1 MGTEAALGR
10 QDRALLPCA
19 LSAVLS
25 CGMWAPDATVQYP
38 WCRASLA
45 EAMRLAALQRVGPQ
59 FMTRGQILI
68 PGIGRQ
74 VLNHWTTG

>member
-1 MGTEAALGR
+1 
-10 QDRALLPCA
+10 
-19 LSAVLS
+19 
-25 CGMWAPDATVQYP
+25 MWAPDATVQYP